1 MQFLPYNKYAGRSG
15 SVAPNAIWRKTST
28 GFLFWI
34 TDNFNRPTPAQNRS
48 ESTFSWIQQPMN
60 RDKYAHVV
68 YGENKFW
75 EKGVSSAAAH
85 LTKTVPVH
93 NSYVFL
99 NFREG

>member
-1 MQFLPYNKYAGRSG
+1 
-15 SVAPNAIWRKTST
+15 
-28 GFLFWI
+28 
-34 TDNFNRPTPAQNRS
+34 
-48 ESTFSWIQQPMN
+48 MN

-68 YGENKFW
+68 YEENKFW